1 VTGDHLSFDGNS
13 GVRAQPS
20 RCGRQ
25 RAIQRCVRP
34 SLSSNF
40 LYLFLVLSAGV
51 GTPRDFMA
59 PDTCGGTVTA
69 SSGTLKPDI
78 GPATSVRPG
87 ACLTSGVLPHLRF
100 NCGYFNCEVL
110 VVLSFTCVVLLVL
123 SWGRVTDGLAPSPRR
138 AVSVSVFVVPSL
150 STRENI
156 TGDAEHVY

>member
-1 VTGDHLSFDGNS
+1 MEPAGG
-13 GVRAQPS
+13 
-20 RCGRQ
+20 GRSNG
-25 RAIQRCVRP
+25 VRP

-87 ACLTSGVLPHLRF
+87 ACMTSGVLPHLRF
-100 NCGYFNCEVL
+100 NYGYFNYGYFNYEVL